1 MLIQSGCRQ
10 LKSMPAESLGILTQE
25 SVDSMPGE
33 EPQSPESGEVE
44 DEEATPVTLQFGA
57 AARAALAGLDRV
69 DLEAEFTT
77 RACVME
83 SPPAFV
89 KSLQGMRF
97 ALVEADRAP
106 AARDDLAATRVW
118 KLFLLLPRLLLH
130 KPPRGGQIPKSRLIE
145 RFSDLA
151 RGR

>member
-1 MLIQSGCRQ
+1 MLIQSGCRVDV
-10 LKSMPAESLGILTQE
+10 SRVTGDSDTESIDSIL
-25 SVDSMPGE
+25 DE

-77 RACVME
+77 RACVMK

-89 KSLQGMRF
+89 KGQYRAAMRF
-97 ALVEADRAP
+97 ALVGLTEHVQPGIIWQQQR
-106 AARDDLAATRVW
+106 
-118 KLFLLLPRLLLH
+118 
-130 KPPRGGQIPKSRLIE
+130 RGSCSYCYNCTNL
-145 RFSDLA
+145 
-151 RGR
+151 RGVVRYQRTG

>member
-1 MLIQSGCRQ
+1 MNVGVDSGQ
-10 LKSMPAESLGILTQE
+10 FSVLSVDDVDAVGLQTTQVDASRVTEDSDTE
-25 SVDSMPGE
+25 SVDSIPDE

-77 RACVME
+77 RACVMK

-89 KSLQGMRF
+89 KGQYRAAMRF
-97 ALVEADRAP
+97 ALVEVDRAR
-106 AARDDLAATRVW
+106 AARDC
-118 KLFLLLPRLLLH
+118 
-130 KPPRGGQIPKSRLIE
+130 
-145 RFSDLA
+145 
-151 RGR
+151 